1 MQSGPALPV
10 DVDAVRSRVAWRI
23 LPLAFLLYIMANLDR
38 ANAGFAKLS
47 MAPDLGFSE
56 RVFGYGFGIF
66 FAGYLLLAIPG
77 ALIVERWSARR
88 WFALILISWGLL
100 SALTGFVRTPGQFYF
115 ARFLLGIAEAG
126 FFPGIIVYFTH
137 WFPGR
142 DRAKAI
148 SALIM
153 AVPFSLALGAPIS
166 GLLLGLKWIGM
177 HGWQWLFILEGAPAI
192 LIGVLALF
200 VLSDRPR
207 DAKWLRPEE
216 RDWLQAQLDT
226 EARSKESSKKPSVA
240 DALMLPQIWILALG
254 ILAANTGGYALTFW
268 LPTVIKG
275 LSGSSN
281 NSVLGWSG
289 LIHAF
294 GLISVFASGQSSDRT
309 GERKWHCVAGQVLTA
324 VFLGVSVIPGQPFW
338 LVVSWLCGMGLAA
351 YFWATPFLGPSHSHS
366 DGLRGGGR
374 GRPCQH
380 MRERGWLP
388 WQQLRGRAQG
398 PRVWRPRLPALLGRL
413 LPCGRPHNLPPE
425 GAIKGRSGCPSEEE
439 RLITLGDA
447 QEYVRLEF
455 KVPADP

>member
-1 MQSGPALPV
+1 MGFQSGPALPA
-10 DVDAVRSRVAWRI
+10 DVDAVRSKVAWRI

-47 MAPDLGFSE
+47 MAPDLRFSE

-88 WFALILISWGLL
+88 WFSLILISWGFL
-100 SALTGFVRTPGQFYF
+100 SALTGFVKTPGQFYF

-166 GLLLGLKWIGM
+166 GLLLGLKWLGM

-200 VLSDRPR
+200 VLNDRPR

-226 EARSKESSKKPSVA
+226 EARAKESSKRPSVA

-254 ILAANTGGYALTFW
+254 ILAANTGGYALAFW

-324 VFLGVSVIPGQPFW
+324 VFLGMSVIPGQPFW

-351 YFWATPFLGPSHSHS
+351 YFWATPFWALPTATLTASAAAVAVAIVNICASLAGFLGNSCVGELRAHGFGDRACLLFLAGCYLAGGVIISFLKVPSR
-366 DGLRGGGR
+366 D
-374 GRPCQH
+374 
-380 MRERGWLP
+380 
-388 WQQLRGRAQG
+388 
-398 PRVWRPRLPALLGRL
+398 RLGFPQ
-413 LPCGRPHNLPPE
+413 
-425 GAIKGRSGCPSEEE
+425 GRSP
-439 RLITLGDA
+439 
-447 QEYVRLEF
+447 
-455 KVPADP
+455 